1 MWCCQDTTMNK
12 TVSAINSQ
20 SSWGT
25 DIGMIKL
32 KSVLSREVV
41 LIYMSLTL
49 SIYASSFGM
58 CMCVLLNSGIM
69 EHFIG
74 NKIFVFWL
82 VHIMNHIPNNFWHL
96 WFRKPNSFQYPH
108 FFNKAFVYICIVFSF
123 PELYKVFPTLFFQC
137 LGTFCRWHYRVE
149 HCTYTWNGW

>member
-1 MWCCQDTTMNK
+1 MNK

-49 SIYASSFGM
+49 SVYASSFGM

-69 EHFIG
+69 EYFIG
-74 NKIFVFWL
+74 NKIFVF
-82 VHIMNHIPNNFWHL
+82 
-96 WFRKPNSFQYPH
+96 
-108 FFNKAFVYICIVFSF
+108 
-123 PELYKVFPTLFFQC
+123 
-137 LGTFCRWHYRVE
+137 
-149 HCTYTWNGW
+149 